1 MIAPTGGFV
10 IGGAVLLAL
19 AVLGFGAFFWRAW
32 RLYQYMRLGRDE
44 ARIDHPWRRVRD
56 ELVVYLGQRKLLKRP
71 YYVRGVA
78 HAFIFWGFIVITI
91 GTVDLLIDG
100 ILGFHVPGT
109 GSALFAW
116 TIDIFAILV
125 LASIA
130 IALVRRRFRP
140 PPRMHVALD
149 GYLILGMIALLM
161 LTLLVFEGAGLSAGL
176 LEKGHT
182 APPIANALLRSIFS
196 RDIAGVV
203 FPVAWWMHV
212 VTVLAF
218 AAYLPQSKHLH
229 IVTTLPNVFFRKQ
242 TPRGQLSLIE
252 DIENKETF
260 GAGSIRDFS
269 WKQLLDGYTCTECG
283 RCSDN
288 CPALAT
294 GKPLDPQKIVLDIRD
309 QLLAEGPA
317 LLKAATAE
325 TKPPAHWVESK
336 PEELWACTTCA
347 ACVEAC
353 PVTIEH
359 IDKIVDMRRHLTL
372 MEGSAPPEAQRAMTN
387 IERAGDP
394 WGEPRETRG
403 DWAKDLAVPT
413 FAESPNAEYL
423 YFVGCAAS
431 YDRRNQKVARS
442 LVQVLRAAGVS
453 FAILASEETCN
464 GDPARRIGNEYL
476 WQTQAQQN
484 IQTFKKYGV
493 RKVIASCPHCFNTI
507 ANEYPQLGGN
517 YEVIHALQLV
527 DRLIADGRLKV
538 GRGMAEAVAYHDPC
552 YLGRH
557 NGVYDAPRAVMD
569 AVPGVQRVEIEPHNR
584 ERGFCCGAG
593 GGRMW
598 MEEKVGQRVNHRR
611 IEQLLVLNSGATK
624 VASGCPFCLIMLEEG
639 VGAKG
644 VQDVIKPVDVLE
656 LVAGRLES

>member
-10 IGGAVLLAL
+10 IGGAILLVL

-32 RLYQYMRLGRDE
+32 RLYRYMRLGRDE
-44 ARIDHPWRRVRD
+44 QRTDHPWRRVRD
-56 ELVVYLGQRKLLKRP
+56 EFVVYLGQRKLLKRP

-176 LEKGHT
+176 LEKGYT
-182 APPIANALLRSIFS
+182 APPIANAILRSIFS

-260 GAGSIRDFS
+260 GAASIGDFT

-317 LLKAATAE
+317 LLKGATAE
-325 TKPPAHWVESK
+325 TTPPAHWVESK

-387 IERAGDP
+387 IERAGNP

-403 DWAKDLAVPT
+403 DWAKDLGVPT
-413 FAESPNAEYL
+413 FAERPDAEYL

-431 YDRRNQKVARS
+431 FDRRNQKVARA

-453 FAILASEETCN
+453 VAILASEETCN

-476 WQTQAQQN
+476 WQIQAQQN
-484 IQTFKKYGV
+484 IETFKKYGV

-557 NGVYDAPRAVMD
+557 NGIYDAPRAVMD